1 MNPDRGRP
9 SKAFPQCKRPQHPLQ
24 SPVRVLLYYSGIKPP
39 TVTISLRK
47 HQERILD
54 RMLTYNK
61 GQIIVPTGGGKTL
74 TMILDTQRRHD
85 VINNGTTT
93 VVVAPRILLAEQ
105 LCSEFMEVL
114 DPNNS
119 DPYLHVM
126 HVHSGETHYTS
137 TSNAYQIHLYANCAR
152 ACGEIVIIFT
162 SYNSLHRIQE
172 ADIEVNAIYFDEAHN
187 SVKKNFFPATE
198 FFAENADRCYF
209 YTATPKHS
217 LTPNKPGM
225 NWSVYGQVL
234 ENVPAPEL
242 VQQGY
247 ILPPKVV
254 VKKLDVIKGRKV
266 MYAED
271 GDNLIETI
279 DDNEVDKILICARST
294 KQIMGLISQSNF
306 VADLVERDYHW
317 MMITS
322 KTGAIIDGK
331 KVDREKFFETLNKWG
346 KESDRKFVVIHH
358 SILSEGINV
367 NGLEAVI
374 FMRNMDYIG
383 ISQSIGRV
391 IRLGA
396 ESKTFGLVC
405 IPTYDSVGIST
416 AKKVQAVVDVV
427 FNQGQPAISEI
438 RR

>member
-1 MNPDRGRP
+1 MTLTLRP
-9 SKAFPQCKRPQHPLQ
+9 
-24 SPVRVLLYYSGIKPP
+24 
-39 TVTISLRK
+39 
-47 HQERILD
+47 HQQRILD
-54 RMLTYNK
+54 RMLAYNK
-61 GQIIVPTGGGKTL
+61 GQMIVPTGGGKTL
-74 TMILDTQRRHD
+74 TMILDTKRRHD

-105 LCSEFMEVL
+105 LCSEFMEVI

-126 HVHSGETHYTS
+126 HVHSGETHHVS
-137 TSNAYQIHLYANCAR
+137 TTKAEKIHLYASCAR
-152 ACGEIVIIFT
+152 TMGENVIIFT
-162 SYNSLHRIQE
+162 TYNSLHRIME
-172 ADIEVNAIYFDEAHN
+172 ADIEVNTIYFDEAHN
-187 SVKKNFFPATE
+187 SVKRNFFPATE
-198 FFAENADRCYF
+198 HFSEVSERSYF

-217 LTPNKPGM
+217 LAATKPGM
-225 NWSVYGQVL
+225 NWGYVYGQVL
-234 ENVPAPEL
+234 VNVPAPEL
-242 VQQGY
+242 VEGGY

-254 VKKLDVIKGRKV
+254 VKQLPLVKGRKV

-271 GDNLIETI
+271 ADNLLETI
-279 DDNEVDKILICARST
+279 DDNNIDKTLICARTT
-294 KQIMGLISQSNF
+294 KQIMGLLSQSDF
-306 VADLVERDYHW
+306 CMQLAERGYSW
-317 MMITS
+317 MTITS

-331 KVDREKFFETLNKWG
+331 KVNREEFFNTLNTWG
-346 KESDRKFVVIHH
+346 KDCTKKFVVIHH

-367 NGLEAVI
+367 SGLEAVI

-391 IRLGA
+391 IRLGST
-396 ESKTFGLVC
+396 EKTFGLVC
-405 IPTYDSVGIST
+405 IPTYDTVGIST

>member
-1 MNPDRGRP
+1 MLYIIYIDGTALTITLRP
-9 SKAFPQCKRPQHPLQ
+9 
-24 SPVRVLLYYSGIKPP
+24 
-39 TVTISLRK
+39 
-47 HQERILD
+47 HQQRILD
-54 RMLTYNK
+54 RMLAYNK

-74 TMILDTQRRHD
+74 TMIVDTHLRHD
-85 VINNGTTT
+85 VINNWCTT

-105 LCSEFMEVL
+105 LCSEFMEVI

-137 TSNAYQIHLYANCAR
+137 TTNADKINVYANCAR
-152 ACGEIVIIFT
+152 NMGENCIIFT
-162 SYNSLHRIQE
+162 TYNSLHRIME
-172 ADIEVNAIYFDEAHN
+172 ADIEVNNIYFDEAHN

-198 FFAENADRCYF
+198 YFAENADRCYF

-217 LTPNKPGM
+217 LTPKKPGM

-234 ENVPAPEL
+234 ANIPAPEL
-242 VQQGY
+242 VEGGY

-254 VKKLDVIKGRKV
+254 VKKLDLIKGRKV

-271 GDNLIETI
+271 CDNLLETI
-279 DDNEVDKILICARST
+279 DDNNIDKTLICARTT
-294 KQIMGLISQSNF
+294 KQIVGLLSQSDF
-306 VADLVERDYHW
+306 CMQLAQRGYSW
-317 MMITS
+317 MTITS

-331 KVDREKFFETLNKWG
+331 KVNREEFFNTLNTWG
-346 KESDRKFVVIHH
+346 KDATKKFVVIHH

-367 NGLEAVI
+367 SGLEAVI

-391 IRLGA
+391 IRLGST
-396 ESKTFGLVC
+396 EKTFGLVC
-405 IPTYDSVGIST
+405 IPTYDTVGIST

-427 FNQGQPAISEI
+427 FNQGQTLNDSEQLYAEKMTRFVSGI
-438 RR
+438 PINIE